1 MSPDLGHKLRW
12 EVSANIK
19 IFWSFGVYMIFE
31 AKGINKNQVE
41 REQERGER
49 GSNPEDI

>member
-1 MSPDLGHKLRW
+1 MRGLGKHKNFLEFWCIHDLRSQGNKQ
-12 EVSANIK
+12 
-19 IFWSFGVYMIFE
+19 
-31 AKGINKNQVE
+31 KNQVE